1 MDIPPMLEIDALS
14 RSFSGRQVL
23 AEVSLR
29 LAPGDYVAI
38 VGESGVGKSTLL
50 NLIAGLDRPD
60 SGRVVLDGADYTTL
74 DEDGLTRLRR
84 DRLGFVFQA
93 FHVLPH
99 LTVLQNVA
107 LPLWL
112 LLDTNYTVTA
122 DTLQIRSGPFRWRIA
137 LSDVREVSPSRSW
150 VSSPALSLDRVRI
163 RYGVGR
169 SILVSPREKQ
179 RFIDSLREL
188 FVEVRENATS
198 LNAGIDSLNTV
209 TRSVAAESERQAET
223 LTTTAATIEEITVS
237 INHIAS
243 NAGSTDT
250 ATSRI
255 GLPNIAEAK

>member
-1 MDIPPMLEIDALS
+1 MLEIDALS

-112 LLDTNYTVTA
+112 QGVDSADAEAPARRLLEAVGLGARAGSWPRELSGGEMQRVAIARALVHGPRLVLADEPTGNLDPANGARVLALLGERIRGAGAIGILVTHSLEAAATA
-122 DTLQIRSGPFRWRIA
+122 DRVLR
-137 LSDVREVSPSRSW
+137 
-150 VSSPALSLDRVRI
+150 LDAR
-163 RYGVGR
+163 
-169 SILVSPREKQ
+169 
-179 RFIDSLREL
+179 
-188 FVEVRENATS
+188 
-198 LNAGIDSLNTV
+198 
-209 TRSVAAESERQAET
+209 
-223 LTTTAATIEEITVS
+223 
-237 INHIAS
+237 
-243 NAGSTDT
+243 
-250 ATSRI
+250 
-255 GLPNIAEAK
+255 GLHG